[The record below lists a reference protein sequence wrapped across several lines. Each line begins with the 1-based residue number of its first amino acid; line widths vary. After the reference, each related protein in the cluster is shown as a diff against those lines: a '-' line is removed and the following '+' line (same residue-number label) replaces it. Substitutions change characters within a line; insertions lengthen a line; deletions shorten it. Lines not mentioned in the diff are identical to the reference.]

1 MLNRKNCFILLCSLL
16 FSFLF
21 MQSKV
26 FASSTIRLAGND
38 RYETSVKTSQ
48 DSWNQSDY
56 VVLVSGENFPDGL
69 SAAPLARKYDA
80 PILLTQKEKLNDVV
94 LNEIQR
100 LQTKNVFIVGG
111 TGVISKNIE
120 DTLNSLKISCTRLQG
135 QDRYETSIKVA
146 ELIGTKN
153 GAFISS
159 GENFPDAL
167 SASSIAA
174 SKQMP
179 ILFSAS
185 NSLPS
190 SVKDYIDANNINNF
204 YVTGGTGVISDAAL
218 SGLNNVKRLSGIDR
232 YSTNLSIINEFSKD
246 INFSN
251 VYFASGENFP
261 DALSASAAAAKNSSP
276 ILLANGAYT
285 RAKSIID
292 ANSQAISTIKILGGT
307 SIIPD
312 SLLQKI
318 FEPSKAVLGYSTHYY
333 DGDNSSYNSIVN
345 NSSLLDEIATD
356 TYYIDGYGNMN
367 GTAPSDQINYANKN
381 NISTLA
387 MISNNFDGNVSKTLL
402 ESSVNRKNLI
412 NNIVSALKT
421 NNYKGV
427 NIDIEGAYYYDRD
440 YFTTFMSEL
449 YNTLH
454 PQGFEVTVAVPSKTV
469 DSTSDN
475 WTGSYDYA
483 AISKYADKIVIMT
496 YDEHWAG
503 GSPGPIASINWV
515 KSVVNYTLSV
525 IPKEKIMLGIASYG
539 YDWPSNGQKA
549 EAYSMRELY
558 NLVSQYNA
566 SIKWSDSAKSPYFNY
581 TDNSGVYHTVWFEN
595 STSIGYKLDI
605 VNDYNLPGVAIWRL
619 GLENN
624 DFWTTIAL
632 KLNK

>member
-1 MLNRKNCFILLCSLL
+1 MFNKKNCSIVLCSLL

-26 FASSTIRLAGND
+26 FASSTVRLAGND
-38 RYETSVKTSQ
+38 RYETSVKISQ

-80 PILLTQKEKLNDVV
+80 PILLTQKTSLNSAV
-94 LNEIQR
+94 LSEIQR

-120 DTLNSLKISCTRLQG
+120 DTLTSLNISCTRLQG

-146 ELIGTKN
+146 EFIGTKN

-179 ILFSAS
+179 ILFSTS
-185 NSLPS
+185 KSLPS
-190 SVKDYIDANNINNF
+190 SVKNYIDDNAINNF
-204 YVTGGTGVISDAAL
+204 YVTGGTGVIGDAAL
-218 SGLNNVKRLSGIDR
+218 AGLNNVKRLSGIDR
-232 YSTNLSIINEFSKD
+232 YSTNLAIINEFSKD

-261 DALSASAAAAKNSSP
+261 DALSASSAAAKNSSP
-276 ILLANGAYT
+276 ILLANGTYT
-285 RAKSIID
+285 RAKSIIE
-292 ANSQAISTIKILGGT
+292 ANSQSISTIKILGGT
-307 SIIPD
+307 SIIPS
-312 SLLQKI
+312 SLSEKI

-333 DGDNSSYNSIVN
+333 DGDNSSYNSLVN

-356 TYYIDGYGNMN
+356 TYHIDGYGNIN
-367 GTAPSDQINYANKN
+367 GNAPLDQINYANKN

-387 MISNNFDGNVSKTLL
+387 MISNNFDGSIAKTLL
-402 ESSVNRKNLI
+402 ESSVNRRNLI
-412 NNIVSALKT
+412 NNIVSAVKA

-427 NIDIEGAYYYDRD
+427 NIDIEGAYYYDRN

-454 PQGFEVTVAVPSKTV
+454 PQGFEVTVAVPAKTI
-469 DSTSDN
+469 DSTYDN
-475 WTGSYDYA
+475 WTGSYDYT
-483 AISKYADKIVIMT
+483 AISKYADKVVIMA
-496 YDEHWAG
+496 YDENWAG
-503 GSPGPIASINWV
+503 GNPGPIASINWV
-515 KSVVNYTLSV
+515 KSVVNYAINT

-539 YDWPSNGQKA
+539 YDWPSTGEKA
-549 EAYSMRELY
+549 QAYSMRELY
-558 NLVSQYNA
+558 NLTSQYNA

-581 TDNSGVYHTVWFEN
+581 TDNHGVYHTVWFEN

-605 VNDYNLPGVAIWRL
+605 VNEYNLPGIAIWRL

-624 DFWTTIAL
+624 DFWTTISL
-632 KLNK
+632 ELNK